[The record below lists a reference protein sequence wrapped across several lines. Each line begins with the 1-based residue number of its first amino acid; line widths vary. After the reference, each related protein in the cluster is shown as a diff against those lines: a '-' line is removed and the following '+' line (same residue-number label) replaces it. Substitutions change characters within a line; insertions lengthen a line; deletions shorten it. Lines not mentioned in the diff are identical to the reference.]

1 MMSRAGILLLL
12 SAILTPL
19 PAHAAGVI
27 PYARFRPASEVL
39 SRTMSKAYSQCNDR
53 SGGVTVELR
62 DCSAAEHARKDV
74 RLNQVYGATMARLN
88 AAQKLQLRQSQRAWL
103 KTRWKACEVELED
116 EGTLALIA
124 YDGCT
129 LDEVARRIL
138 WLERYE
144 R

>member
-1 MMSRAGILLLL
+1 MMTRIGTFLLLCTTLL
-12 SAILTPL
+12 SAT
-19 PAHAAGVI
+19 AHAAGVI
-27 PYARFRPASEVL
+27 PYAQFRPASEVL
-39 SRTMSKAYSQCNDR
+39 SRTLSKAYQQCNER
-53 SGGVTVELR
+53 SGGVTFELR
-62 DCSAAEHARKDV
+62 ACSAAEHARKDI

-88 AAQKLQLRQSQRAWL
+88 AAQKLMLRQHQRGWL

-116 EGTLALIA
+116 GGTLAMIG

-138 WLERYE
+138 WLERYG

>member
-1 MMSRAGILLLL
+1 MRTRSGTILLISAALL
-12 SAILTPL
+12 SAT
-19 PAHAAGVI
+19 AQAAGVI
-27 PYARFRPASEVL
+27 PYARFRPADEVM
-39 SRTMSKAYSQCNDR
+39 SRTLSKAYSQCNKQ
-53 SGGVTVELR
+53 SSGVTVELR
-62 DCSAAEHARKDV
+62 DCSAAEFKRKDI

-129 LDEVARRIL
+129 LDEVSRRIL